1 MKKTIS
7 ISEIISYVPKP
18 DSQFHIPKYDTSV
31 VQKRKI
37 SINQDSIPFYVE
49 PDFLEEEV
57 DESQSQYC
65 ALISAPAA
73 VGKTT
78 FAKYLLSKLSGND
91 RQVLYIPLKD
101 EKIGDNYFIG
111 LLGKIYP
118 DSNKNEIL
126 ELIVS
131 GKIIL
136 LFDGYDEVSMTNSQI
151 EHNKLF
157 IGEIVSELS
166 SLKYPI
172 KGVVIFFLF
181 RSMFYEFGIFES
193 IIQFSRKV
201 QLEFFCQ
208 EKRKD
213 FLVKYLA
220 HAYKKNNTKN
230 IVSDLL
236 DAFSERLKVANTEAE
251 SFFGHAIVLEAFG
264 DYIFTQEEHNLQIL
278 ANDMAEEGFSEV
290 QSVGILVKIIKTIL
304 DREVGKFNTDFY
316 SYKLPQFSPY
326 DADTQEQLLS
336 SLAFDIATHNPKH
349 TSLQAKIVAVAN
361 CKIVD
366 CPDIIT
372 LEISD
377 KDEMSRN
384 YIVELTRKIDHHP
397 FINPEVNGDKGFR
410 NPVYFEYYLA
420 KYFSGHT
427 EIRMD
432 TVFSK
437 YKNPSY
443 FFAMFF
449 LSFIKDRNITQY
461 EDSLYYLSSL
471 YRSST
476 VDEEKLI
483 RINYLDGSKIWE
495 ISFEDKL
502 KIQSFYYDDDI
513 LQIFIPSE
521 RIFPYF
527 EITGKDKD
535 VIICGKEND
544 QYDAFF
550 SLVDGKIEC
559 NILEMVGTN
568 INFDL
573 LFVES
578 NEIIFNDNIA
588 RLTGVDSLF
597 VENEECKIQMSESL
611 KNRYFSEIEI
621 WNYSNYISDK
631 TIIQKVKRIIL
642 YFRKHGRSDFACY
655 GVKYNSRVLNK
666 GKDQIAKRI
675 SDAFHDV
682 GLIKNLEGLKILN
695 PVKLEDIGISY
706 VKQNE
711 INITADGLEKVRKM
725 L

>member
-278 ANDMAEEGFSEV
+278 ANDMAE
-290 QSVGILVKIIKTIL
+290 
-304 DREVGKFNTDFY
+304 
-316 SYKLPQFSPY
+316 
-326 DADTQEQLLS
+326 
-336 SLAFDIATHNPKH
+336 
-349 TSLQAKIVAVAN
+349 
-361 CKIVD
+361 
-366 CPDIIT
+366 
-372 LEISD
+372 
-377 KDEMSRN
+377 
-384 YIVELTRKIDHHP
+384 
-397 FINPEVNGDKGFR
+397 
-410 NPVYFEYYLA
+410 
-420 KYFSGHT
+420 
-427 EIRMD
+427 
-432 TVFSK
+432 
-437 YKNPSY
+437 
-443 FFAMFF
+443 
-449 LSFIKDRNITQY
+449 
-461 EDSLYYLSSL
+461 
-471 YRSST
+471 
-476 VDEEKLI
+476 
-483 RINYLDGSKIWE
+483 
-495 ISFEDKL
+495 
-502 KIQSFYYDDDI
+502 
-513 LQIFIPSE
+513 
-521 RIFPYF
+521 
-527 EITGKDKD
+527 
-535 VIICGKEND
+535 
-544 QYDAFF
+544 
-550 SLVDGKIEC
+550 
-559 NILEMVGTN
+559 
-568 INFDL
+568 
-573 LFVES
+573 
-578 NEIIFNDNIA
+578 
-588 RLTGVDSLF
+588 
-597 VENEECKIQMSESL
+597 
-611 KNRYFSEIEI
+611 
-621 WNYSNYISDK
+621 
-631 TIIQKVKRIIL
+631 
-642 YFRKHGRSDFACY
+642 
-655 GVKYNSRVLNK
+655 
-666 GKDQIAKRI
+666 
-675 SDAFHDV
+675 
-682 GLIKNLEGLKILN
+682 
-695 PVKLEDIGISY
+695 
-706 VKQNE
+706 
-711 INITADGLEKVRKM
+711 
-725 L
+725 